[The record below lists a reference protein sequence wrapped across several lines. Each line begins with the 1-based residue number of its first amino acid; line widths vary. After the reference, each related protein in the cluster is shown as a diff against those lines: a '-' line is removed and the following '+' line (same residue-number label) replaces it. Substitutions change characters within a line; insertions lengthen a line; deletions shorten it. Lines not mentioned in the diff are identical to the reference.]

1 MFARLLFIT
10 QNLAALAPQ
19 EGGPVALKVISIMFP
34 TIPQPKLRPRF
45 AIVHGHVETY
55 TPAKTKVFEAYVAAY
70 YKKMTEGYKF
80 DQGTPLAVTI
90 LFAMPVPSSKTK
102 KTKKD
107 MIDGRIQHTVKPDL
121 DNLSKALLDALNGVA
136 WHDDSQ
142 IVQLNVQ
149 KIYSEQPHIFLSIH
163 EYV

>member
-1 MFARLLFIT
+1 MNIHYGDWRVVQTIGFGSFGTVYEIERESFGFRQRA
-10 QNLAALAPQ
+10 
-19 EGGPVALKVISIMFP
+19 ALKVISIMFP

-102 KTKKD
+102 TTTMNSRVTVQSATSSMKAGKQSKTRAHGK
-107 MIDGRIQHTVKPDL
+107 RQNSATTTQTVP
-121 DNLSKALLDALNGVA
+121 A
-136 WHDDSQ
+136 
-142 IVQLNVQ
+142 
-149 KIYSEQPHIFLSIH
+149 
-163 EYV
+163 